1 MTSTPTRPPTLRPRE
16 AGASPAVNLPSS
28 APLSSSTSAAPG
40 LSSYHQPPPP
50 RSGSSASPNR
60 PQYAATPTSSSSAP
74 GGATRGF
81 FKAAPPPSLPS
92 SASSNAIQVPP
103 QYSRAAS
110 LGTPLRPSGHAS
122 SNAPLTPATPATQTA
137 KAVSLPMSAPHSQP
151 AAISPPNQLTPS
163 RAGGHHL
170 RALNTH
176 APYASSA
183 AVAPLPTTPSSAHSE
198 LGPDSVRARKTLI
211 HSTTTISQ
219 STSITEQDA
228 APLSYTLPV
237 NGKAEEYSSHSQQ
250 AAYVAET
257 PKERLASEPWARKRH
272 TAHSSIEDGSAY
284 TRESSGSRE
293 AIRERVLAHQ
303 PASSLWWRLKE
314 RSRRLVSPFA
324 RLLGYR
330 DLDAKKNDEPDV
342 GYSSASRKTN
352 KLTPNN
358 GKKAAGRPAG
368 RANWLTRLLQLTLL
382 LCALLLSVYWLGPF
396 VDLPLASLPL
406 YATVAA
412 WFAPPPPP
420 PIVIPSGTPF
430 TIISLLHDMN
440 DAYLA
445 EHRNGYLFQFNAVR
459 SWLRLQPPSNILIY
473 MDTQE
478 SCDRLTAMH
487 PSFAQLRCQP
497 APCVNTQFNRPRLDC
512 IFNHANEHSTTD
524 IIAFVNGDIVL
535 SPYLT
540 SVLDSVQRQ
549 YDQHFS
555 MVSRRTDTL
564 IDDATLDQWF
574 SSIGDGATDH
584 TDAVIEYSR
593 RNGTMHSEWGIDLFV
608 YTRTLFATLDFPPF
622 LAGVYRW
629 DNWLLSTLILH
640 DDMRVVDASAPQ
652 LVIHQ
657 QSGDAQPKHPDRP
670 GHEWNDEIVKARVG
684 SLYKIGHI
692 NNANSIVKG
701 VCPDCTFE
709 ANPRISLHVHL
720 AKYQHAQKWLS
731 IIPVSIAN
739 EADAYTAHC
748 YYKKLGLKHY
758 FFLAKD
764 DAIFDKLRA
773 VQAPVVHMLHVPDVK
788 PITAAKSAQGLLA
801 LQEHEFLDKV
811 LKLNYHFL
819 LVDVMSL
826 VLTDPLDHLAA
837 LDYDVALKRAMSG
850 AVVVSQKEYSSL
862 IYAVRSGTQGQHY
875 WKQVEDCLVL
885 NDAMPDQRVWLDC
898 ITQQYTKIGGL
909 LKKGFLDPFLFPDI
923 GLALVDRWPQLNGY
937 YPLVL
942 VTNRTLNAQPEQ
954 RRELLKSW
962 KLHASR
968 SDDPS
973 QCYFVHPPLFSPPTR
988 SNQSEFTLKIR
999 VLTFDRY
1006 ASLQRLLTSLNEAD
1020 YGGDGAITLEIAIDS
1035 PANASNL
1042 AVVEKNQ
1049 LTIDTAKAFVWQ
1061 HGAGSVIHQESH
1073 KGLVGQWTTG
1083 WHPESNTEILL
1094 VLEDDTAVSPHY
1106 YTWLKKMVQ
1115 TYYLDPAQY
1124 DPRMYG
1130 FALQLQH
1137 TILGE
1142 TLKERYGSRRVGD
1155 LVGNDTAL
1163 FRYQLV
1169 GTWGGVFFPQH
1180 WREFVTW
1187 LREKQFQPATGTSNL
1202 LPPPFN
1208 PWVPSVPGN
1217 DWWANKTHKVWSQW
1231 YIRFAY
1237 EKGWYNVYTNFPSDP
1252 ALSGASF
1259 DSNRT
1264 SLVGNFREAG
1274 DNFNHT
1280 KGMMN
1285 PIVHTLT
1292 ADMMRMPPLS
1302 QLPLFDFHFNRVHD
1316 PAMLSLRNAIQN
1328 EQFIPQCWT
1337 MKEFIAVK
1345 KAKEAAALVA
1355 EDKRKLKEENKRR
1368 QQLGLKPLASLA
1380 QLNPPPPKPA
1390 APAAAAAAAIKKSSP
1405 LANANK
1411 AATLVK
1417 PAPAA
1422 PVAAPAPLAGDIVMS
1437 KINEAAPVVAAQ
1449 EVAPVAAE
1457 EADPAAVPA

>member
-1 MTSTPTRPPTLRPRE
+1 M
-16 AGASPAVNLPSS
+16 
-28 APLSSSTSAAPG
+28 
-40 LSSYHQPPPP
+40 
-50 RSGSSASPNR
+50 
-60 PQYAATPTSSSSAP
+60 
-74 GGATRGF
+74 
-81 FKAAPPPSLPS
+81 
-92 SASSNAIQVPP
+92 
-103 QYSRAAS
+103 
-110 LGTPLRPSGHAS
+110 
-122 SNAPLTPATPATQTA
+122 
-137 KAVSLPMSAPHSQP
+137 
-151 AAISPPNQLTPS
+151 
-163 RAGGHHL
+163 
-170 RALNTH
+170 
-176 APYASSA
+176 
-183 AVAPLPTTPSSAHSE
+183 
-198 LGPDSVRARKTLI
+198 RARKTLI

-228 APLSYTLPV
+228 PPLSYTLPV
-237 NGKAEEYSSHSQQ
+237 NGKSDEYAHSQQ
-250 AAYVAET
+250 SAYVAET

-272 TAHSSIEDGSAY
+272 TAHSSIEDGSAH
-284 TRESSGSRE
+284 SRE
-293 AIRERVLAHQ
+293 AGSSSRDAMRDRVLAHQ
-303 PASSLWWRLKE
+303 PASSLWWRMKE
-314 RSRRLVSPFA
+314 RSKRLLSPFA
-324 RLLGYR
+324 RLLGWR
-330 DLDAKKNDEPDV
+330 DFDAKKSDEPDV
-342 GYSSASRKTN
+342 GYSSASSRKQN
-352 KLTPNN
+352 KPPNVN
-358 GKKAAGRPAG
+358 GKKATGKQDKGRPAS
-368 RANWLTRLLQLTLL
+368 RTSLLTRLLQLILL

-396 VDLPLASLPL
+396 FGLAFIDIPLLSTLTT
-406 YATVAA
+406 Y
-412 WFAPPPPP
+412 FSPPPPP
-420 PIVIPSGTPF
+420 PVVILSGTPF

-440 DAYLA
+440 DVYLQ

-459 SWLRLQPPSNILIY
+459 SWLRLQPPSNILLY

-478 SCDRLTAMH
+478 SCDHLLNMH
-487 PSFAQLRCQP
+487 PSFAQLRCHP

-540 SVLDSVQRQ
+540 EVLDSVRRQ

-555 MVSRRTDTL
+555 LVSRRTDTL
-564 IDDATLDQWF
+564 IDDATLDSWF
-574 SSIGDGATDH
+574 SVIGSGTTDH

-629 DNWLLSTLILH
+629 DNWLLSTLILT

-657 QSGDAQPKHPDRP
+657 QSNEGQPKHNDRP
-670 GHEWNDEIVKARVG
+670 GHEYNDEIVKARVG

-701 VCPDCTFE
+701 TCPDCTFE

-720 AKYQHAQKWLS
+720 AKYQHDKKWVS
-731 IIPVSIAN
+731 IIPVSSSN
-739 EADAYTAHC
+739 EQDAYVAYC
-748 YYKKLGLKHY
+748 YYKKLGLRHY
-758 FFLAKD
+758 FFLARD

-773 VQAPVVHMLHVPDVK
+773 VQAPVVHMLQVPDVK
-788 PITAAKSAQGLLA
+788 AITSAKSAAGLLA
-801 LQEHEFLDKV
+801 LQEHEFFDKV
-811 LKLNYHFL
+811 LKLNYHFVY
-819 LVDVMSL
+819 VDVMSL
-826 VLTDPLDHLAA
+826 ILTDPIDHLAT
-837 LDYDVALKRAMSG
+837 LDYDVMLKRAMLG
-850 AVVVSQKEYSSL
+850 ATVLNNKEYSSL

-885 NDAMPDQRVWLDC
+885 NDAMPDQHVAVDC
-898 ITQQYTKIGGL
+898 ITQQYGKIGGL
-909 LKKGFLDPFLFPDI
+909 LKKGFLDPFLFPDM
-923 GLALVDRWPQLNGY
+923 GLTLVDRWPQLNGY

-942 VTNRTLNAQPEQ
+942 VTNATLNTQPEQ
-954 RRELLKSW
+954 RRELLRGW
-962 KLHASR
+962 KLYASLPE
-968 SDDPS
+968 DAS
-973 QCYFVHPPLFSPPTR
+973 QCQIVHPPLFSPPTKT
-988 SNQSEFTLKIR
+988 NQTDFTLKIR

-1020 YGGDGAITLEIAIDS
+1020 YGGDAAITLEIAIDS
-1035 PANASNL
+1035 PANMSNL
-1042 AVVEKNQ
+1042 AVVEKNEK
-1049 LTIDTAKAFVWQ
+1049 TIETAKLFQWQ
-1061 HGAGSVIHQESH
+1061 HGTGSVINQASH

-1106 YTWLKKMVQ
+1106 YTWLKRMVQ

-1155 LVGNDTAL
+1155 LVGNDTVL

-1202 LPPPFN
+1202 PTPFK
-1208 PWVPSVPGN
+1208 PCVPAVLSN

-1237 EKGWYNVYTNFPSDP
+1237 EKGWYNVYTNFPADP
-1252 ALSGASF
+1252 ALSSPSF

-1264 SLVGNFREAG
+1264 SFVGNFREAG

-1285 PIVHTLT
+1285 PIVRTLT
-1292 ADMMRMPPLS
+1292 ADMLSMPPLS
-1302 QLPLFDFHFNRVHD
+1302 QLPLYDFHFNRVYE
-1316 PAMLSLRNAIQN
+1316 PAMLSLRNAVYN

-1337 MKEFIAVK
+1337 MREFVVVK
-1345 KAKEAAALVA
+1345 KAKEEAARLA
-1355 EDKRKLKEENKRR
+1355 EEKRKLKEENKRR
-1368 QQLGLKPLASLA
+1368 QQLGLKPLTSLA
-1380 QLNPPPPKPA
+1380 QLNPPPAKPPAPQPA
-1390 APAAAAAAAIKKSSP
+1390 AAKKPVPAANLNQAAAAA
-1405 LANANK
+1405 
-1411 AATLVK
+1411 K
-1417 PAPAA
+1417 PAVAPAA
-1422 PVAAPAPLAGDIVMS
+1422 VPASQPAQPAAAPSPVASDIVMS
-1437 KINEAAPVVAAQ
+1437 KITEASQPIAAPEADATPAA
-1449 EVAPVAAE
+1449 ATE
-1457 EADPAAVPA
+1457 EAPAVAE

>member
-1 MTSTPTRPPTLRPRE
+1 M
-16 AGASPAVNLPSS
+16 
-28 APLSSSTSAAPG
+28 
-40 LSSYHQPPPP
+40 
-50 RSGSSASPNR
+50 
-60 PQYAATPTSSSSAP
+60 
-74 GGATRGF
+74 
-81 FKAAPPPSLPS
+81 
-92 SASSNAIQVPP
+92 
-103 QYSRAAS
+103 
-110 LGTPLRPSGHAS
+110 
-122 SNAPLTPATPATQTA
+122 
-137 KAVSLPMSAPHSQP
+137 
-151 AAISPPNQLTPS
+151 
-163 RAGGHHL
+163 
-170 RALNTH
+170 
-176 APYASSA
+176 
-183 AVAPLPTTPSSAHSE
+183 
-198 LGPDSVRARKTLI
+198 RARKTLI

-237 NGKAEEYSSHSQQ
+237 NGKSEEYAHSRST
-250 AAYVAET
+250 AYVAET

-272 TAHSSIEDGSAY
+272 TAHSNIEDGSAY
-284 TRESSGSRE
+284 ARE
-293 AIRERVLAHQ
+293 AGSSRDAMRDRLLAHQ
-303 PASSLWWRLKE
+303 PASSLWWRMKE
-314 RSRRLVSPFA
+314 RSKRLVSPFA
-324 RLLGYR
+324 HLLGFR
-330 DLDAKKNDEPDV
+330 EFDAKKNDEPDV
-342 GYSSASRKTN
+342 GYSSASRKQS
-352 KLTPNN
+352 KLTPIN
-358 GKKAAGRPAG
+358 GKKTTGRPAS
-368 RANWLTRLLQLTLL
+368 RSNWLTRLLQLMLI
-382 LCALLLSVYWLGPF
+382 LCVLLLSLYWLGPF
-396 VDLPLASLPL
+396 VGPHLATLPFYSAIIS
-406 YATVAA
+406 Y
-412 WFAPPPPP
+412 FAPPPPP
-420 PIVIPSGTPF
+420 PVIIPSGTPF

-440 DAYLA
+440 DQYMQ

-459 SWLRLQPPSNILIY
+459 SWLRLQPPSNILLY

-478 SCDRLTAMH
+478 SCDRLLNMH
-487 PSFAQLRCQP
+487 PSFAELRCQP
-497 APCVNTQFNRPRLDC
+497 APCVNTEFNRPRLDC
-512 IFNHANEHSTTD
+512 IFNHANEHSKTD

-535 SPYLT
+535 SPYLAP
-540 SVLDSVQRQ
+540 VLDSVRKQ

-564 IDDATLDQWF
+564 IDDDTLNSWF
-574 SSIGDGATDH
+574 SVIGDSATDH

-657 QSGDAQPKHPDRP
+657 QSSEGQPQHNNRP
-670 GHEWNDEIVKARVG
+670 GHEYNDEIVKARVG

-701 VCPDCTFE
+701 TCPDCAFE

-720 AKYQHAQKWLS
+720 AKYQHDKKWVS
-731 IIPVSIAN
+731 IIPVSSNN
-739 EADAYTAHC
+739 EQDAYIAHC
-748 YYKKLGLKHY
+748 YYKKLGLRHY
-758 FFLAKD
+758 FFLARD
-764 DAIFDKLRA
+764 DVIFDKLRA

-788 PITAAKSAQGLLA
+788 SITSAKSGAGLLA

-819 LVDVMSL
+819 YVDVMSL
-826 VLTDPLDHLAA
+826 VLTDPLDHLAT
-837 LDYDVALKRAMSG
+837 LDFDVMLKKAMSG
-850 AVVVSQKEYSSL
+850 AVVLNTKEYSSL

-885 NDAMPDQRVWLDC
+885 NDAMPDQRVWVDC
-898 ITQQYTKIGGL
+898 ITQQYGKIGGL
-909 LKKGFLDPFLFPDI
+909 LKKGFLDPFLFPDL
-923 GLALVDRWPQLNGY
+923 GLTLVDRWPQLNGY

-942 VTNRTLNAQPEQ
+942 VTNTTLNSQPDQ
-954 RRELLKSW
+954 RKELLRSW
-962 KLHASR
+962 KLYASR

-973 QCYFVHPPLFSPPTR
+973 QCQIVHPPLFSPPTKT
-988 SNQSEFTLKIR
+988 NQTDFSLKIR

-1020 YGGDGAITLEIAIDS
+1020 YGGDAAITLEIAIDS
-1035 PANASNL
+1035 PANMSNL

-1049 LTIDTAKAFVWQ
+1049 KTIDTAKLFQWQ
-1061 HGAGSVIHQESH
+1061 HGSGSVIHQETH

-1155 LVGNDTAL
+1155 LVGNDTVL

-1202 LPPPFN
+1202 PTPFK
-1208 PWVPSVPGN
+1208 PCVPSVLSN

-1237 EKGWYNVYTNFPSDP
+1237 EKGWYNVYTNFPAEP
-1252 ALSGASF
+1252 ALSSSSF

-1264 SLVGNFREAG
+1264 SFVGNFREAG

-1285 PIVHTLT
+1285 PIVQTLT
-1292 ADMMRMPPLS
+1292 ADMMSMPPLT

-1316 PAMLSLRNAIQN
+1316 PAMLSLRNAVYN

-1337 MKEFIAVK
+1337 MREFISVK
-1345 KAKEAAALVA
+1345 KAKEEAARLA
-1355 EDKRKLKEENKRR
+1355 EEKRKLKEENKRR
-1368 QQLGLKPLASLA
+1368 QQLGLKPLSSLA
-1380 QLNPPPPKPA
+1380 QLNPPAPKPAAPQTAAGLKKSNPAANANRAAAAAKPPVSPRAAPAPA
-1390 APAAAAAAAIKKSSP
+1390 APAAAA
-1405 LANANK
+1405 
-1411 AATLVK
+1411 

-1422 PVAAPAPLAGDIVMS
+1422 APALVASDIVMS
-1437 KINEAAPVVAAQ
+1437 KINEPS
-1449 EVAPVAAE
+1449 P
-1457 EADPAAVPA
+1457 PAAVPEVDATPDAPTQEAPAAQPE

>member
-1 MTSTPTRPPTLRPRE
+1 M
-16 AGASPAVNLPSS
+16 G
-28 APLSSSTSAAPG
+28 
-40 LSSYHQPPPP
+40 
-50 RSGSSASPNR
+50 
-60 PQYAATPTSSSSAP
+60 
-74 GGATRGF
+74 
-81 FKAAPPPSLPS
+81 
-92 SASSNAIQVPP
+92 
-103 QYSRAAS
+103 
-110 LGTPLRPSGHAS
+110 
-122 SNAPLTPATPATQTA
+122 
-137 KAVSLPMSAPHSQP
+137 
-151 AAISPPNQLTPS
+151 
-163 RAGGHHL
+163 
-170 RALNTH
+170 
-176 APYASSA
+176 
-183 AVAPLPTTPSSAHSE
+183 
-198 LGPDSVRARKTLI
+198 DSVRARKTLI

-228 APLSYTLPV
+228 PPLSYSLPV
-237 NGKAEEYSSHSQQ
+237 NGKAEQEYSLTQQ
-250 AAYVAET
+250 STYVAET

-272 TAHSSIEDGSAY
+272 TAHTSIEDGSAHV
-284 TRESSGSRE
+284 RESGSSRD
-293 AIRERVLAHQ
+293 AMRERVLAHQ
-303 PASSLWWRLKE
+303 PASSLWWRMKE

-324 RLLGYR
+324 RLFGFR
-330 DLDAKKNDEPDV
+330 DFDAKKNDEPDM
-342 GYSSASRKTN
+342 GYSSASRKLS
-352 KLTPNN
+352 KLTPSN
-358 GKKAAGRPAG
+358 GKRAAAGKQDKGRPDG
-368 RANWLTRLLQLTLL
+368 RQTNWLSRLLQLMLL

-396 VDLPLASLPL
+396 VGLVLVDLPL
-406 YATVAA
+406 YATIVSY
-412 WFAPPPPP
+412 FSPPPPP
-420 PIVIPSGTPF
+420 PVVLPTGTPF

-440 DAYLA
+440 DVYLQ

-478 SCDRLTAMH
+478 SCDRLLSMH

-535 SPYLT
+535 SPYLNT
-540 SVLDSVQRQ
+540 VLDSVRKQ

-564 IDDATLDQWF
+564 VDDDTLNSWF
-574 SSIGDGATDH
+574 NVIGDGETDH

-657 QSGDAQPKHPDRP
+657 QSSEGQPKHPERP
-670 GHEWNDEIVKARVG
+670 GHEYNDEIVKARVG

-701 VCPDCTFE
+701 TCPDCTFE

-720 AKYQHAQKWLS
+720 AKYQHDKKWVS
-731 IIPVSIAN
+731 IIPVSISN
-739 EADAYTAHC
+739 EQDAYIAHC
-748 YYKKLGLKHY
+748 YYKKLGLRHY
-758 FFLAKD
+758 FFLARD
-764 DAIFDKLRA
+764 DAIFDRLRA

-788 PITAAKSAQGLLA
+788 PITTAKSAAGLLA

-819 LVDVMSL
+819 YVDVMSL
-826 VLTDPLDHLAA
+826 VLTDPLDHLST
-837 LDYDVALKRAMSG
+837 LDYDVVLKRAMAG
-850 AVVVSQKEYSSL
+850 AVVINSKETSSL

-885 NDAMPDQRVWLDC
+885 NDAMPDQRVWVDC
-898 ITQQYTKIGGL
+898 ITQQYGKIGGL
-909 LKKGFLDPFLFPDI
+909 LKKGFLDPLLFPDF
-923 GLALVDRWPQLNGY
+923 GLALVDYWPQLNGY

-942 VTNRTLNAQPEQ
+942 VTNTTLNTQPEQ
-954 RRELLKSW
+954 RRELLRSW
-962 KLHASR
+962 KLYASQP
-968 SDDPS
+968 DDTS
-973 QCYFVHPPLFSPPTR
+973 QCQIVHSPLFKPPTR
-988 SNQSEFTLKIR
+988 TNQTEFTLKIR

-1006 ASLQRLLTSLNEAD
+1006 ASLQRLLTSLNEAE
-1020 YGGDGAITLEIAIDS
+1020 YGGDADITLEIAIDS
-1035 PANASNL
+1035 PANMSNL

-1049 LTIDTAKAFVWQ
+1049 KTIDTAKLFQWQ
-1061 HGAGSVIHQESH
+1061 HGSGSVMHQETH

-1106 YTWLKKMVQ
+1106 YTWLKRMVQ

-1155 LVGNDTAL
+1155 LVGNDTVL

-1202 LPPPFN
+1202 PTPFK
-1208 PWVPSVPGN
+1208 PCVPAVLSN

-1237 EKGWYNVYTNFPSDP
+1237 EKGWYNVYTNFPADP
-1252 ALSGASF
+1252 ALSASSF

-1264 SLVGNFREAG
+1264 SFVGNFREAG

-1285 PIVHTLT
+1285 PIVQTLT
-1292 ADMMRMPPLS
+1292 PDMLHMPPLA

-1316 PAMLSLRNAIQN
+1316 PAMLSLRNAIYN
-1328 EQFIPQCWT
+1328 EQHVPQCWT
-1337 MKEFIAVK
+1337 MREFITVK
-1345 KAKEAAALVA
+1345 KAKEEAARLA

-1368 QQLGLKPLASLA
+1368 QQLGLKPLSSLA
-1380 QLNPPPPKPA
+1380 QLNPPPKLPA
-1390 APAAAAAAAIKKSSP
+1390 APPLGAMKKSNPAANAVKAAAARPLMPPPAVPAAAP
-1405 LANANK
+1405 
-1411 AATLVK
+1411 
-1417 PAPAA
+1417 PAA
-1422 PVAAPAPLAGDIVMS
+1422 SAPVAGDIVMS
-1437 KINEAAPVVAAQ
+1437 KINEQPADVPEVLPV
-1449 EVAPVAAE
+1449 E
-1457 EADPAAVPA
+1457 EAPQAVPA